1 MDEVWRLFMKKF
13 TILFPAVLAAVIVLQ
28 GAALADPFSDFKK
41 FAAES
46 YLKPFAKD
54 FGGLIGGADFHTGRT
69 AGFPGFDVGLVGVI
83 QSKPSSSNMILK
95 AAKVDAFG
103 LVLLQGSVGL
113 PVVDA
118 DLAVRGATYSDLT
131 IVGGGL
137 RYGLLKSGTL
147 TKFVPDVAVSVFY
160 DAINYTYFKGS
171 HMSVDA
177 AASLDFPIIKP
188 FAGIGYDRTK
198 LEVKGVGAA
207 LDGTSVSVSAPRY
220 TLGVKLVPFPLTY
233 VFAAYSILHGQAGY
247 QAGLGIKF

>member
-1 MDEVWRLFMKKF
+1 MKKF
-13 TILFPAVLAAVIVLQ
+13 ITLFQAVLAAVLMAE
-28 GAALADPFSDFKK
+28 GAAMADPFSDFKK
-41 FAAES
+41 YAAES

-69 AGFPGFDVGLVGVI
+69 AGFPGFDVGIAGVV
-83 QSKPSSSNMILK
+83 QSKPSSANTILK
-95 AAKVDAFG
+95 TAGVDAFG
-103 LVLLQGSVGL
+103 LALLQGSVGL

-118 DLAVRGATYSDLT
+118 DLTVRGVTYSDLT

-147 TKFVPDVAVSVFY
+147 TKFIPDVSVSVFY

-177 AASLDFPIIKP
+177 AASLDIPVVKP

-207 LDGTSVSVSAPRY
+207 LDGTTAAVSAPRY
-220 TLGVKLVPFPLTY
+220 TLGLKLVPFPLTY